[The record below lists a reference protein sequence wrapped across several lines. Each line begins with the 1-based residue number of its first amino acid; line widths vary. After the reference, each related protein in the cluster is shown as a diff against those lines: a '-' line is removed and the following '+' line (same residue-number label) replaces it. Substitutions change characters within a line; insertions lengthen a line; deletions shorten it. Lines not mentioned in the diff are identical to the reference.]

1 MPMIT
6 DEMASTCFKYLDCD
20 VPAGMTL
27 EEYRRRRAR
36 QPRPGLFARLRLR
49 RRRRTHS

>member
-6 DEMASTCFKYLDCD
+6 DEMTSTCFKYLDCD

-27 EEYRRRRAR
+27 EEYRRRRVR
-36 QPRPGLFARLRLR
+36 RPRVGLLARLRLR
-49 RRRRTHS
+49 RRRR